1 MLLNDTDNI
10 ARIRDCPATQENE
23 IPWDQFAKNDKEV
36 GIW

>member
-1 MLLNDTDNI
+1 MLMDPS
-10 ARIRDCPATQENE
+10 RIRDCGATQENE